1 MGCIQSSHIKVNEIK
16 NNENIINGNEIENN
30 NKKTTKTNQ
39 SSFQISNSSH
49 LENEGNNIDGLINIK
64 IKEINSN
71 YHIINQISKNENLI
85 EYQIQSKNNLNLF
98 KSLKIL
104 NKKFLNKN
112 ASDEKIIEEIKL
124 LSLLNHEKI
133 IKVENNYYDE
143 NYYYII
149 TEYCKLGNLYNL
161 KKKNNFNENQIKFI
175 IYQLL
180 TAVQYLCSKNFIHSD
195 IKPINIL
202 IEKSFKYKGD
212 EYYYI
217 KILDFTCKNNIKSSK
232 IKNSEINLPY
242 YTSPEILDMDFNS
255 KCDIWS
261 IGIIL
266 YEMLYGYL
274 PFKGKTFEEIINN
287 IKNSN
292 ITYDKKLIS
301 QNALN
306 LLKKMLVRDY
316 EKRLSAN
323 ECLNHIWFENIEEIK
338 PDETNEIELTQSKE
352 ENDIKNNNNNK
363 SKKQLKNLF
372 KYIINDLNLVNKD
385 HLKRIS
391 VSSGKMLNQKN
402 NNLKND
408 LVNETIKFI
417 HHYNR
422 RKYEINEEME
432 YLRNLFN
439 KYKVNEEISC
449 DSIIY
454 CFKLYTG
461 FNTNLVND
469 LICDERIYYKLNNEM
484 NKMKLNLIQFQNF
497 LMKEKSDIINE
508 SLWKVFSN
516 LSTNNR
522 NDLLYCCNSIHS
534 SSKYKKYF
542 LEIKKEIN
550 EHKLKENYLFF
561 EYKNLIEKVVE
572 KIRD

>member
-1 MGCIQSSHIKVNEIK
+1 MGCIQSSNIKVNEIK
-16 NNENIINGNEIENN
+16 NNENLINNEIENN
-30 NKKTTKTNQ
+30 NKKTTKTIH

-49 LENEGNNIDGLINIK
+49 LENEGNNIDGLINVN

-71 YHIINQISKNENLI
+71 YNIINQISKNETLI
-85 EYQIQSKNNLNLF
+85 EYKIQSKNDLNLF

-104 NKKFLNKN
+104 NKQFLNKN
-112 ASDEKIIEEIKL
+112 SKDEKIIEEIKI
-124 LSLLNHEKI
+124 LSSLNHEKI
-133 IKVENNYYDE
+133 IKVENYYYDE

-161 KKKNNFNENQIKFI
+161 KKKKNFNEKQIKFI

-212 EYYYI
+212 EYYF
-217 KILDFTCKNNIKSSK
+217 KILDFTCNNNIKSST

-255 KCDIWS
+255 KVDIWS

-266 YEMLYGYL
+266 YELLYGYL
-274 PFKGKTFEEIINN
+274 PFKGKNYEEIIYN

-292 ITYDKKLIS
+292 ITYDKNVMS
-301 QNALN
+301 QNGLN

-316 EKRLSAN
+316 EKRLNVN

-338 PDETNEIELTQSKE
+338 PDETNKIELTKSKE

-363 SKKQLKNLF
+363 SEKQINNLF
-372 KYIINDLNLVNKD
+372 KCIVNDLNLVNKD
-385 HLKRIS
+385 QLKRIS
-391 VSSGKMLNQKN
+391 VSSGKKLNKKN

-449 DSIIY
+449 NSIIY
-454 CFKLYTG
+454 CFKLYCG
-461 FNTNLVND
+461 FNNNLVND

-484 NKMKLNLIQFQNF
+484 NKKKLNLIQFQNF
-497 LMKEKSDIINE
+497 LMNEKSDIINE
-508 SLWKVFSN
+508 SLWKVFNN

-522 NDLLYCCNSIHS
+522 NDLLYCCNSVQS

-542 LEIKKEIN
+542 SEIKREIN

-572 KIRD
+572 KVRD

>member
-1 MGCIQSSHIKVNEIK
+1 MGCIQSSNIKVNEIK
-16 NNENIINGNEIENN
+16 NNENLINNEIENN
-30 NKKTTKTNQ
+30 NKKITKTIH

-49 LENEGNNIDGLINIK
+49 LENEGNNIDGLININ

-71 YHIINQISKNENLI
+71 YNIINQISKNETLI
-85 EYQIQSKNNLNLF
+85 EYKIQSKNDLNLF
-98 KSLKIL
+98 KFLKIL
-104 NKKFLNKN
+104 NKQFLNKN
-112 ASDEKIIEEIKL
+112 SKDEKIIEEIKI
-124 LSLLNHEKI
+124 LSSLNHEKI
-133 IKVENNYYDE
+133 IKVENYYYDE

-161 KKKNNFNENQIKFI
+161 KKKKNFNEKQIKFI

-217 KILDFTCKNNIKSSK
+217 KILDFTCNNNIKSST

-255 KCDIWS
+255 KVDIWS

-266 YEMLYGYL
+266 YELLYGYL
-274 PFKGKTFEEIINN
+274 PFKGKNYEEIIYN

-292 ITYDKKLIS
+292 ITYDKNVMS
-301 QNALN
+301 QNGLN

-316 EKRLSAN
+316 EKRLNVN

-338 PDETNEIELTQSKE
+338 PDETNKIELTKSKE

-363 SKKQLKNLF
+363 SEKKINNLF
-372 KYIINDLNLVNKD
+372 KYIINDLNVVNKD
-385 HLKRIS
+385 QLKRIS
-391 VSSGKMLNQKN
+391 VSSGKMLNKKN

-422 RKYEINEEME
+422 RKYEINKEME

-439 KYKVNEEISC
+439 KYKDNEEISC
-449 DSIIY
+449 NSIIY
-454 CFKLYTG
+454 CFKLYCG
-461 FNTNLVND
+461 FNNNLVND

-484 NKMKLNLIQFQNF
+484 NKKKLNLIQFQNF
-497 LMKEKSDIINE
+497 LMNEKNDIINE
-508 SLWKVFSN
+508 SLWKVFNN

-522 NDLLYCCNSIHS
+522 NDLLYCCNSVQS

-542 LEIKKEIN
+542 SEIKREIN

-572 KIRD
+572 KVRD

>member
-1 MGCIQSSHIKVNEIK
+1 MGCIQSSNIKVNEIK
-16 NNENIINGNEIENN
+16 NNENLINNEIENN
-30 NKKTTKTNQ
+30 NKKTTKTIH

-49 LENEGNNIDGLINIK
+49 LENEGNNIDGLINVN

-71 YHIINQISKNENLI
+71 YNIINQISKNETLI
-85 EYQIQSKNNLNLF
+85 EYKIQSKNDLNLF

-104 NKKFLNKN
+104 NKQFLNKN
-112 ASDEKIIEEIKL
+112 SKDEKIIEEIKI
-124 LSLLNHEKI
+124 LSSLNHEKI
-133 IKVENNYYDE
+133 IKVENYYYDE

-161 KKKNNFNENQIKFI
+161 KKKKNFNEKQIKFI

-202 IEKSFKYKGD
+202 IEKRFKYKGD

-217 KILDFTCKNNIKSSK
+217 KILDFTCNNNIKSST

-255 KCDIWS
+255 KVDIWS

-266 YEMLYGYL
+266 YELLYGYL
-274 PFKGKTFEEIINN
+274 PFKGKNYEEIIYN

-292 ITYDKKLIS
+292 ITYDKNVMS
-301 QNALN
+301 QNGLN

-316 EKRLSAN
+316 EKRLNVN

-338 PDETNEIELTQSKE
+338 PDETNKIELTKSKE

-363 SKKQLKNLF
+363 SEKQINNLF
-372 KYIINDLNLVNKD
+372 KCIVNDLNLVNKD
-385 HLKRIS
+385 QLKRIS
-391 VSSGKMLNQKN
+391 VSSGKKLNKKN

-439 KYKVNEEISC
+439 KYKDNEEISC
-449 DSIIY
+449 NSIIY
-454 CFKLYTG
+454 CFKLYCG
-461 FNTNLVND
+461 FNNNLVND

-484 NKMKLNLIQFQNF
+484 NKKKLNLIQFQNF
-497 LMKEKSDIINE
+497 LMNEKSDIINE
-508 SLWKVFSN
+508 SLWKVFNN

-522 NDLLYCCNSIHS
+522 NDLLYCCNSVQS

-542 LEIKKEIN
+542 SEIKREIN

-572 KIRD
+572 KVRD